1 GIEEGYALPDE
12 ATNNIFEMTPA
23 ARAAARIE
31 ILPHSRAEALDVRE
45 GSTLV
50 QDALGEHVFDYFI
63 RNKRREWD
71 SYKEQV
77 TPWEL
82 ARYLEALCGEC
93 WERTAAGLPRP
104 GARAARPDAGPR
116 GVRVEGGAERRHRR

>member
-1 GIEEGYALPDE
+1 MRTEIIAHILPTMALNASLSSPVTFASVTSQKVYALPDE

-23 ARAAARIE
+23 ARSAAGIDL
-31 ILPHSRAEALDVRE
+31 LPQSLAEALDVME

-82 ARYLEALCGEC
+82 ARYLEAL
-93 WERTAAGLPRP
+93 
-104 GARAARPDAGPR
+104 
-116 GVRVEGGAERRHRR
+116 

>member
-1 GIEEGYALPDE
+1 MPHAKKGKIESTRIEYRAPDPAANPYLTFSVVLAAGMKGIEEGYALPDE

-23 ARAAARIE
+23 ARSAAGIE
-31 ILPHSRAEALDVRE
+31 ILPQSLAEALDVME
-45 GSTLV
+45 GSALV

-82 ARYLEALCGEC
+82 ARYLEAL
-93 WERTAAGLPRP
+93 
-104 GARAARPDAGPR
+104 
-116 GVRVEGGAERRHRR
+116 